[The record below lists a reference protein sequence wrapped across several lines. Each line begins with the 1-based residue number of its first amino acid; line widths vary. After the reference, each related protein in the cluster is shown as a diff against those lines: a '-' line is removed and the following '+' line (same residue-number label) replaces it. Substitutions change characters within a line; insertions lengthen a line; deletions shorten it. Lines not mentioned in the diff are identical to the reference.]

1 MEYEKESAN
10 TIELVSSSSSVSLPP
25 IEAWGLDPLFHSAR
39 VVLINCLKNSAMLK
53 VVEAA
58 THFEFY
64 YISRPVSK
72 VEICGV
78 VVNRKMFKNRG

>member
-1 MEYEKESAN
+1 MYPHMEF
-10 TIELVSSSSSVSLPP
+10 ISSSSSASLPP
-25 IEAWGLDPLFHSAR
+25 IEVWGLDPLFHSTR
-39 VVLINCLKNSAMLK
+39 VVLISFLKNPVMLK

-64 YISRPVSK
+64 YMSRPVSK

-78 VVNRKMFKNRG
+78 IVNRKVFKNRG